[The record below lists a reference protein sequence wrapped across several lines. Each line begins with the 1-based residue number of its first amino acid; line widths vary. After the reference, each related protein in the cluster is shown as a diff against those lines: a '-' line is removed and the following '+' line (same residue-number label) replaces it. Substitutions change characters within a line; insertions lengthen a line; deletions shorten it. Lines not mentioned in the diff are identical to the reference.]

1 MYITPTKTI
10 LTEALKQTFDASYP
24 EPDFRNVHIDIEYPI
39 DQQDYPSIWVDYEDT
54 QDVVKAGIAHI
65 ETVDPVTNTVRPPFT
80 RMRFQGYIS
89 ITVVAMT
96 SLERDRLFDEVV
108 RVVAFG
114 NEDDILGRFRS
125 YINNNDLIAF
135 NINTDKIQP
144 RGAAAAPGTPW
155 STDELMY
162 ERTLNL
168 EMIGEFIPDP
178 STGTLVNISKLLLI
192 PTVDTSGDLGDP
204 PLQSV
209 EQGVWH

>member
-1 MYITPTKTI
+1 MYITPVKTI
-10 LTEALKQTFDASYP
+10 LTEALKQTFDVSYP

-39 DQQDYPSIWVDYEDT
+39 DQQDYPSIWIDYEDT
-54 QDVVKAGIAHI
+54 QDLVKAGIAHV
-65 ETVDPVTNTVRPPFT
+65 ETVDPVTNAARPPFS

-114 NEDDILGRFRS
+114 NEDATLGRFRA

-135 NINTDKIQP
+135 NINTDKVQP

-168 EMIGEFIPDP
+168 EMIGEFIPDAA
-178 STGTLVNISKLLLI
+178 TGTLLNISKIVLI
-192 PTVDTSGDLGDP
+192 PTEDVTGDLGDP
-204 PLQSV
+204 PLYST
-209 EQGVWH
+209 EIGVWH